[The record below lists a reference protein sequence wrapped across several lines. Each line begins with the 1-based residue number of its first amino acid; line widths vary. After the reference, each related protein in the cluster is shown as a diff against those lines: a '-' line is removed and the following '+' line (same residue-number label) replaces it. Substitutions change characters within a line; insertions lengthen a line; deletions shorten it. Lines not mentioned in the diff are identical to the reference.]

1 MVELGLDTSM
11 TGEAGGQEEGGRED
25 WGAGEGTACMHSV
38 QLQLGAAV
46 ADLGT
51 WGFVTVCVE
60 LMYVKPC
67 V

>member
-1 MVELGLDTSM
+1 
-11 TGEAGGQEEGGRED
+11 
-25 WGAGEGTACMHSV
+25 MHRV

-51 WGFVTVCVE
+51 WGVVTVCLE
-60 LMYVKPC
+60 LMYVRRLLTL